1 MKNLTKSFLLVMLVA
16 IILGSSVLVGCRN
29 PFIDNIVSSENQDTP
44 KPENK
49 PDVKPENPSNTP
61 DNSVEDDDIYVLGD
75 MVMGDHSNIEKI
87 RQLKGRIHLIRGNHD
102 TDARMKKYAELDNI
116 VEICEGKFMRYKKYF
131 LFLSHFPSI
140 TDNVEK
146 ETLRKATLN
155 LFGHT
160 HQESH
165 FYGDNPY
172 MYNVGIDAHNGYL
185 ILLDDILTE
194 MKENFK
200 LHFEN

>member
-1 MKNLTKSFLLVMLVA
+1 MSRIFLTSDWHFGHDKEFLYVPRGFAAIEEHNEQLIKNHNS
-16 IILGSSVLVGCRN
+16 
-29 PFIDNIVSSENQDTP
+29 IVN
-44 KPENK
+44 
-49 PDVKPENPSNTP
+49 
-61 DNSVEDDDIYVLGD
+61 EDDDVYVLGD

-146 ETLRKATLN
+146 ETLREATLN

>member
-1 MKNLTKSFLLVMLVA
+1 MPMIWLTSDLH
-16 IILGSSVLVGCRN
+16 LGHDKD
-29 PFIDNIVSSENQDTP
+29 FIWKARGFESIEEHDAFIMYHW
-44 KPENK
+44 NK
-49 PDVKPENPSNTP
+49 RAN
-61 DNSVEDDDIYVLGD
+61 EDDDIYVLGD

-146 ETLRKATLN
+146 ETLREATLN

-172 MYNVGIDAHNGYL
+172 MYNVGIDAHNGYI

-194 MKENFK
+194 MKENYK